1 MNCLF
6 LVDNCLDGDLW
17 LSYIDFTEEYLTSP
31 TILQTLFERALRNC
45 PWVSTLWIRYAEHL
59 EFTKIVDHSELKKI
73 YDRALNSDPTN
84 LISFVNLQLAYLQYR
99 RRHYHEQISL
109 TNSTEDESLKE
120 EIRHACESACDQYQE
135 LFLLSND
142 PNLFL
147 KYNGKLELYWI
158 HLETQSFHSIEHARQ
173 IWNGRTLMNK
183 AHNQIIS
190 NLWKNYY
197 YMEIH
202 HGDEK
207 HARKVLYRAL
217 NYIQT
222 MDYPMSICEIL
233 LEHEQKYGNIQHL
246 KETNDKLRQVKSK
259 LVRTEK
265 PKRQQQPQQ
274 PKANNKKQPNKG
286 KQKDVKEKS
295 TKASHNQMDT
305 SMNNQT

>member
-1 MNCLF
+1 M
-6 LVDNCLDGDLW
+6 
-17 LSYIDFTEEYLTSP
+17 E
-31 TILQTLFERALRNC
+31 LRK
-45 PWVSTLWIRYAEHL
+45 S
-59 EFTKIVDHSELKKI
+59 VDHSELKKI

-99 RRHYHEQISL
+99 RRHYHEQLLSNNSDQCELL
-109 TNSTEDESLKE
+109 TE

-135 LFLLSND
+135 LFLSSTD

-158 HLETQSFHSIEHARQ
+158 HLEIKSFHSIEHARQ

-183 AHNQIIS
+183 THNQIIS

-197 YMEIH
+197 YMEIN

-222 MDYPMSICEIL
+222 MDYPVIICDVL
-233 LEHEQKYGNIQHL
+233 LEHEQKYGNIQQVN
-246 KETNDKLRQVKSK
+246 ETNQKLRQVRSK
-259 LVRTEK
+259 IIQKEK
-265 PKRQQQPQQ
+265 PKKQQQQA
-274 PKANNKKQPNKG
+274 KTNKG
-286 KQKDVKEKS
+286 KQKDVKEKP
-295 TKASHNQMDT
+295 TKVPKNQMDT
-305 SMNNQT
+305 SKSRRKIKFFDYLFPV